1 MRRVLQIA
9 ALVAAFAVP
18 AFCQSGRLSPDDQH
32 EFDKAYTKW
41 VNDTRK
47 NDRDDI
53 AKDVRK
59 MQEIMARNNIPANV
73 PYEQVA
79 STGNRYQGPSYQSQ
93 LSPQDQQEFDKY
105 YTKWVNDTRK
115 NDRDDVDRDV
125 RKMQEIM
132 ARNNIPADVPFDQVA
147 STGSAPGRYE
157 NNAPYAQNAPYPQN
171 GGGRLSPEDQ
181 RDFDRYYSQ
190 WVDDSRRN
198 DRDDAARDMQ
208 HLRDIMARNNIPP
221 NIPFEQIATVN
232 ANPNN
237 GYNNPYPR
245 SGYFGNGQNRLSPDD
260 QHEFDKAYSKWV
272 KDSRKNDRDDIDKD
286 ARKMQDIMARYN
298 IPSDV
303 PYDQIASPNASYE
316 H

>member
-1 MRRVLQIA
+1 MRRVLEIL
-9 ALVAAFAVP
+9 ALVAVFAVP
-18 AFCQSGRLSPDDQH
+18 AFCQNGRLSPDDQH
-32 EFDKAYTKW
+32 DFDKAYTKW

-53 AKDVRK
+53 ARDVRK
-59 MQEIMARNNIPANV
+59 MQEIMARNNIAANV

-79 STGNRYQGPSYQSQ
+79 STGSAYQSYQGR
-93 LSPQDQQEFDKY
+93 LSADDQKDFDKA

-147 STGSAPGRYE
+147 STGSAAGRYE
-157 NNAPYAQNAPYPQN
+157 SNAPYAQNPPYPQN
-171 GGGRLSPEDQ
+171 GLRLTPEDQ

-190 WVDDSRRN
+190 WLDDSRRN

-208 HLRDIMARNNIPP
+208 HMRDIMARNNIPP
-221 NIPFEQIATVN
+221 NVPVEQIAT
-232 ANPNN
+232 ANGYPNN
-237 GYNNPYPR
+237 GYNNAYPR
-245 SGYFGNGQNRLSPDD
+245 SGYFGNGQNRLSADD
-260 QHEFDKAYSKWV
+260 QHEFDKAYAKWV
-272 KDSRKNDRDDIDKD
+272 KDNRKNDRDDLDKD

-303 PYDQIASPNASYE
+303 PYDQIASPNAEYE